1 MFYYNNLLLPG
12 VYFYNSNNSDNT
24 GMQGAPIFCS
34 LYNNISLATIGCNDA
49 DEKVLVFPGFK
60 IELWTG
66 GDASITPT
74 LTIDNTNGT
83 TYLYK
88 AGANG
93 ASVCKIYYKNVI
105 IENCMSTTGN

>member
-1 MFYYNNLLLPG
+1 MYYNNLLLPG
-12 VYFYNSNNSDNT
+12 VYFYNSNNSTNY

-34 LYNNISLATIGCNDA
+34 LYNTPNLADIGCNDT

-60 IELWTG
+60 IELWTSAPTG
-66 GDASITPT
+66 TPN

-88 AGANG
+88 TGTNG
-93 ASVCKIYYKNVI
+93 ASTCKIYYNNQI